1 MCCVEC
7 LSLLRGSVD
16 VAALLRHSY
25 DVKTTCG
32 ICGGPCGVTHG
43 VDLSYVVDVGSPRK
57 SMNRRQVEPL
67 KCEEDPGKYLL
78 DPKVTK

>member
-1 MCCVEC
+1 MEC
-7 LSLLRGSVD
+7 LSSLRGSVE

-25 DVKTTCG
+25 DDETTWV

-43 VDLSYVVDVGSPRK
+43 VDLSYVVDAGSPRK
-57 SMNRRQVEPL
+57 NMKNRQVRPL
-67 KCEEDPGKYLL
+67 KCEEYPRKYLL